1 MPLLNKRK
9 KRKKRNTKKKQK
21 KCEME
26 IPHSNF
32 IYSRVFKKSLKNNGI
47 KYVYEYY
54 FKIANDSFNIFTSI
68 ITDHKN

>member
-1 MPLLNKRK
+1 
-9 KRKKRNTKKKQK
+9 
-21 KCEME
+21 ME
-26 IPHSNF
+26 IPRLNF
-32 IYSRVFKKSLKNNGI
+32 IYSRDFKKSFKNNGI